1 MKNVDPW
8 WGLIPIVCRG
18 RGKVRSAAGNAV
30 AQGQQG
36 VHKVDV
42 LKEHAGNLRGQLHV
56 GEVPEAPDAQVDKL
70 VRQGLGHVL
79 GHRQHRHIGP
89 VAGHILRQL
98 VHGADGDAP
107 DLGVH
112 QRGGH
117 VEGGVH
123 LEAHLFEIEVL
134 QQRMAQMAHADDDE
148 PVAVVDAQNV
158 ANLGPQ
164 LRHVVAIPLLAE
176 LAEAAEILAD
186 LGGGDVHLVP
196 QGAGRDAHHALV
208 VQVIQIPVIP
218 GQPVDDCVRNFL
230 LFHRIFLFI
239 PEQPAVYPLRRVLST

>member
-30 AQGQQG
+30 TQGQQG

-42 LKEHAGNLRGQLHV
+42 LKKHAGNLRGQLHV

-79 GHRQHRHIGP
+79 GHRQHRHVGL

-134 QQRMAQMAHADDDE
+134 QQRMAQMAHADDDK

-158 ANLGPQ
+158 ADLGPQ

-230 LFHRIFLFI
+230 LFHRIFLFL

>member
-1 MKNVDPW
+1 MSLIVTPFFGELAFRKVGSVKFGWDMPELAAVFVGLGIVVGFIAGETPSGMSKVFVEGCKKMLTAAMIIGLASAIASIMSAGKIVDTVVY
-8 WGLIPIVCRG
+8 GLASCLQHTP
-18 RGKVRSAAGNAV
+18 AGNAV

-79 GHRQHRHIGP
+79 GHRQHRHVGP

-134 QQRMAQMAHADDDE
+134 DRKS
-148 PVAVVDAQNV
+148 VV
-158 ANLGPQ
+158 
-164 LRHVVAIPLLAE
+164 
-176 LAEAAEILAD
+176 
-186 LGGGDVHLVP
+186 
-196 QGAGRDAHHALV
+196 
-208 VQVIQIPVIP
+208 
-218 GQPVDDCVRNFL
+218 
-230 LFHRIFLFI
+230 
-239 PEQPAVYPLRRVLST
+239 